1 MPLPSLANWLGHASL
16 KTTQVYIDGA
26 NPLLRADYEA
36 AMNALSHTAE
46 CADEVVA
53 YAAAPGPGA
62 AAGENSMNYAPALDE
77 PFIRQR
83 LTNQPLWLADLIVEF
98 IRHQQMRWKA
108 YSRRRQAQQWLG
120 EIRRTWQWLLEQ
132 QPMHALA
139 DLQKVALQEYLLHLH
154 DTEASAHHINHIMTT
169 FFAFLH
175 FAEERGQS
183 VSPALYRITR
193 PQRGEDLPRP
203 LTPTEF
209 SRLERSVLSQTPT
222 SAQERLD
229 QAWFLVLADGGLRIS
244 ELITLTVAD
253 WDSNRQALLIREP
266 KFYRDR
272 RLPLTNRAALAID
285 AHLQDRALAPEQPLL
300 ARAGCLL
307 QPTYIRTQLHAF
319 AQRTQLEQVTPH
331 RLRHTFATRLLNSGK
346 MPITSLQK
354 LMGHRH
360 LDTTMR
366 YVKLYDATIQHDY
379 QLAMATAQTQILPEP
394 DLSIWGP
401 TIQHSF
407 EQPYDHSQPILYCV

>member
-1 MPLPSLANWLGHASL
+1 
-16 KTTQVYIDGA
+16 
-26 NPLLRADYEA
+26 
-36 AMNALSHTAE
+36 MNALSHTAE

-53 YAAAPGPGA
+53 YAAAAPGPGQQQRA
-62 AAGENSMNYAPALDE
+62 KVSANYAPALNKR
-77 PFIRQR
+77 FIRLR

-132 QPMHALA
+132 QPIHALA

-154 DTEASAHHINHIMTT
+154 DTEASPHHINHIMTT

-203 LTPTEF
+203 LTPSEF
-209 SRLERSVLSQTPT
+209 SRLEKSVLSQTPT

-244 ELITLTVAD
+244 ELITLTVAGLGFRSSSAF
-253 WDSNRQALLIREP
+253 DSR
-266 KFYRDR
+266 
-272 RLPLTNRAALAID
+272 
-285 AHLQDRALAPEQPLL
+285 
-300 ARAGCLL
+300 
-307 QPTYIRTQLHAF
+307 
-319 AQRTQLEQVTPH
+319 
-331 RLRHTFATRLLNSGK
+331 
-346 MPITSLQK
+346 
-354 LMGHRH
+354 
-360 LDTTMR
+360 
-366 YVKLYDATIQHDY
+366 
-379 QLAMATAQTQILPEP
+379 TQILPGSTP
-394 DLSIWGP
+394 AA
-401 TIQHSF
+401 H
-407 EQPYDHSQPILYCV
+407 QPCGACH